1 LRVSEWLFALAST
14 GSAHWSVHAIPIRMA
29 SSCRLMRDGTRV
41 AVSRACQSGHVGGRD
56 PSPLLAGLLVPFAVD
71 VTSGGREIGFV

>member
-1 LRVSEWLFALAST
+1 
-14 GSAHWSVHAIPIRMA
+14 
-29 SSCRLMRDGTRV
+29 MRDGTRV

-71 VTSGGREIGFV
+71 VTSGGRAIGFV